1 MNYFSGGV
9 EKRYQKFEN
18 DYWSVSLKELILS
31 SNLKDEK
38 IFFSVCGVNS
48 YVAKFYMKQ
57 RYKNVEYVDINA
69 ANYLIMTNRTLYSE
83 KNKSISNCY
92 DEFNF
97 KMLLK

>member
-1 MNYFSGGV
+1 
-9 EKRYQKFEN
+9 
-18 DYWSVSLKELILS
+18 
-31 SNLKDEK
+31 
-38 IFFSVCGVNS
+38 
-48 YVAKFYMKQ
+48 MKQ

-97 KMLLK
+97 ENVAEVKRNGLVLSAIKKNEIKKNKK